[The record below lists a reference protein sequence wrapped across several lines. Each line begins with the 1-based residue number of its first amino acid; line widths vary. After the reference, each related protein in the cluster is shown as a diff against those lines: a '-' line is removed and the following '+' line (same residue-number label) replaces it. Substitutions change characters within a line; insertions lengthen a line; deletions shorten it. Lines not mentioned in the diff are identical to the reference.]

1 MRWQFANWFGLGLG
15 LAAVGAGLASALYI
29 TAEPHAALRV
39 IGEVVGLDGSQ
50 TRDYRLVVRTVRSKL
65 GAHDNGGDGRIVQ
78 AQNAIAQAQSQVAQ
92 ATALAAAAKRE
103 AEAAQS
109 RIRALEAE
117 LQQARGAAKGGAQAA
132 LGSAGAG
139 AGALACAANQA
150 PFRCTL
156 RFEPG
161 SAGLDYS
168 DRARLAAL
176 VEAVR
181 VSGLKAANVEITGR
195 SDRPG
200 RGQTINVDC
209 DSPDDVAA
217 DLACRRAATV
227 AIELGDRLREN
238 AGLSVAPSVQAV
250 VAPTQGP
257 SPSNRRVD
265 IVISAS

>member
-15 LAAVGAGLASALYI
+15 LASLGAGLASALYI
-29 TAEPHAALRV
+29 SAEPHAALRV
-39 IGEVVGLDGSQ
+39 IGEVVGLDAKQ
-50 TRDYRLVVRTVRSKL
+50 ARDYRLVVRSVRRKL
-65 GAHDNGGDGRIVQ
+65 GAGDGGASGEQ
-78 AQNAIAQAQSQVAQ
+78 LAQAQSALLQAQLEAAQ
-92 ATALAAAAKRE
+92 ARALAAMAKRE

-109 RIRALEAE
+109 RIRALEAQ
-117 LQQARGAAKGGAQAA
+117 LQERRGVIAQAA
-132 LGSAGAG
+132 PAALARAGAG
-139 AGALACAANQA
+139 GLACAGGQA

-181 VSGLKAANVEITGR
+181 ASGLRGANIEITGR

-200 RGQTINVDC
+200 RGEAVPVDC
-209 DSPDDVAA
+209 ESPADVSA

-227 AIELGDRLREN
+227 AIELGDRLREQT
-238 AGLSVAPSVQAV
+238 GLSAAPVVQAV
-250 VAPTQGP
+250 VVPTNGP

-265 IVISAS
+265 IVISES